1 MKITTI
7 APLAGLTLL
16 LCANVNA
23 DSIRCGTDV
32 IEDEQLQDFVT
43 MEEVIEK
50 CGQPSSREGSTIYY
64 KEKGKRLHFNPEGQL
79 VSIDD
84 IEDDQS
90 S

>member
-7 APLAGLTLL
+7 VPLAGITLL
-16 LCANVNA
+16 LGANVYA
-23 DSIRCGTDV
+23 DSIRCGSQV
-32 IEDEQLQDFVT
+32 IEDEQLHDFVT

-64 KEKGKRLHFNPEGQL
+64 KEKGKQLHFNPEGHL

-84 IEDDQS
+84 IEDDET
-90 S
+90 